1 MKIEASNTIIIDGKR
16 YNELSDEEMKNVWLR
31 CVDYMRTHYD
41 DGACRV
47 VAALV
52 SSYFGKW
59 EKGKGY
65 SIEI

>member
-1 MKIEASNTIIIDGKR
+1 MKIEASKTIIIDGKR

-59 EKGKGY
+59 EKCKGY